1 MPSIPADPR
10 KQMAAYLQ
18 QLAARI
24 NEKGYAIPFIP
35 ADPRTGEPSLA
46 YPVGL
51 HVHRGYELAV
61 SGLDYEMSCSALN
74 SLAVRLLEQQ
84 TPPAPGMEVKGAVG
98 GGYPLR
104 LRQAGNALPFV
115 LVRTAYGR
123 NPPFWQTVWPDQE
136 GRFPGDAACI
146 LSAGAQPSL

>member
-1 MPSIPADPR
+1 MPSIPADTR

-46 YPVGL
+46 YTVGL

-84 TPPAPGMEVKGAVG
+84 TPPTPDMEVRGAVG

-104 LRQAGNALPFV
+104 LRQAGSALPFV
-115 LVRTAYGR
+115 LVRTIYRR
-123 NPPFWQTVWPDQE
+123 NPPVWQAVWPDRE
-136 GRFPGDAACI
+136 GRFPGDAACT
-146 LSAGAQPSL
+146 LSTGAQLPL